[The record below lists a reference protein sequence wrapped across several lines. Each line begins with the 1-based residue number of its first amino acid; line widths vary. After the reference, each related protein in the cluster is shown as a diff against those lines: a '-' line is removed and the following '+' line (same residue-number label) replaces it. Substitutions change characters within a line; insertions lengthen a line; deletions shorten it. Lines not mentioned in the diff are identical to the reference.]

1 MKQTN
6 GIDYLLVDTIGTN
19 RKAVS
24 AGRAWLAENGGG
36 CIVTPNKRTAMDALG
51 VETERELAKAAA
63 ELGRGGVTLSWGR
76 HGLPYGTKSVVALY
90 MDKGVDDVIRHGD
103 FERVFFV
110 PWMEAEAEWFKA
122 VYRPTVVEVG
132 EDGALVPAAG
142 QPETRGTEGLIPGER
157 DETLRILALSAAGCD
172 GDLQRPERERF
183 KADLMRH
190 RGAWVELD
198 PVDVL
203 RRCVDLG
210 MTARTAD
217 EVSGMVARLREG
229 HGFHPARGYEEGWA
243 GQTAER

>member
-19 RKAVS
+19 RKAFS
-24 AGRAWLAENGGG
+24 AGCAWLAENGGG
-36 CIVTPNKRTAMDALG
+36 CIVTPNRRTAMDALG
-51 VETERELAKAAA
+51 AETEGELAKAVA

-76 HGLPYGTKSVVALY
+76 HGLPYGTRSVMALY

-122 VYRPTVVEVG
+122 VYRPTLVEVG
-132 EDGALVPAAG
+132 EDGTLVVAAG
-142 QPETRGTEGLIPGER
+142 HPEPRGTQDLIPAER
-157 DETLRILALSAAGCD
+157 DEVLRILARSAAGYD

-198 PVDVL
+198 PRDVL
-203 RRCVDLG
+203 RRCVGLG

-217 EVSGMVARLREG
+217 EVSGMVARLRDG
-229 HGFHPARGYEEGWA
+229 HGFRPARGYEDGWEDPS
-243 GQTAER
+243 AER